1 MPHLIED
8 CLRIIFTKL
17 QYDRSS
23 LYSCILV
30 NRFWC
35 QIAIPILWKDPE
47 PFPYEDNSP
56 PSHHKLYSTMIYFL
70 PESSKQLLFDSN
82 IILPSM
88 AFSNK
93 PLFNYISFV
102 SKISAGFINQMIN
115 SLIKKDESQ
124 KNYK

>member
-8 CLRIIFTKL
+8 CFRIIFTKF
-17 QYDRSS
+17 QHDRRS

-35 QIAIPILWKDPE
+35 RIAIPILWKDP
-47 PFPYEDNSP
+47 NSHNYNT
-56 PSHHKLYSTMIYFL
+56 SSYNTLIYFL
-70 PESSKQLLFDSN
+70 PESSKQLLIDNN
-82 IILPSM
+82 IILPST

-93 PLFNYISFV
+93 PLFNYISFF
-102 SKISAGFINQMIN
+102 SKISAGFIRQMID

-124 KNYK
+124 KKL